1 MALTPVDG
9 VRALRVSS
17 DHPRPNRLTSEL
29 PSHLADWQ
37 LPPDWRWGGEGVVAE
52 YRHYQEIID
61 ALGRSLSLVTAP
73 DPAHHAWLAAEARYL
88 GHRNHPS
95 IPTTYHY
102 WTRYKD
108 VRRGPG
114 YLRRWIE
121 GETVGAHVRRTGPED
136 VPYMLRLLRAVGST
150 VAYLHDAGV
159 AHGAVSPEHMWVAP
173 TGRIW
178 LLGWQWAIPRADLP
192 NGVAPDRRW
201 TPTAPEWAVG
211 GIWAPTPASDQWQL
225 AATCFAALT
234 GELPPPS
241 DPPPLRLVRPDV
253 PQSVASALD
262 RALAE
267 NPGERH
273 RSIVS
278 LLRTLDRTSSS
289 RSVIVTGEI
298 AVGKQEWQS
307 EESRLRW
314 AVGDDYDVLAL
325 LGKGTFGTVWRVRD
339 LSLEREVALKMLHP
353 NVASDESAVARFRRE
368 ARLAAQL
375 AHPAIVPIYDWDS
388 RGDVSWYT
396 MELAEGGSVA
406 DLITRNGPRPFAEIA
421 PQVDAVLDALVAAHA
436 NSIIHR
442 DLKPENILIDRYRR
456 WRITDFGIAKVAGED
471 AGGASGTPA
480 FAAPEQL
487 LGELQGPAV
496 DCFAV
501 AAIVVYVLRG
511 RPPFPGRTGPAILA
525 QQLAGQLDLSD
536 FEPELAEWLGSGL
549 ASDTEKRFPDA
560 ATMQAAWRQLVRAAE
575 ANAQAGQSTDSN
587 GGESEPRPRW
597 WQRVLGR

>member
-9 VRALRVSS
+9 VRAMRVSA
-17 DHPRPNRLTSEL
+17 DHPRPNRLTTEL
-29 PSHLADWQ
+29 PLHLADWQ

-73 DPAHHAWLAAEARYL
+73 DPAHNAWLAAEARYL

-102 WTRYKD
+102 WTKYRD

-136 VPYMLRLLRAVGST
+136 VPYMLRLLRAAGST

-159 AHGAVSPEHMWVAP
+159 AHGALSPEHIWVAP

-192 NGVAPDRRW
+192 AGVAPDRRW
-201 TPTAPEWAVG
+201 TPMAPEWAAG
-211 GIWAPTPASDQWQL
+211 GWAPTPASDQWQI

-234 GELPPPS
+234 GELPPSS

-253 PQSVASALD
+253 PQTVASALD
-262 RALAE
+262 RALGE

-273 RSIVS
+273 RSMVS
-278 LLRTLDRTSSS
+278 LLRSLDRSSSS
-289 RSVIVTGEI
+289 RSVIVSSGITPD
-298 AVGKQEWQS
+298 KEWQS
-307 EESRLRW
+307 EEARLRW
-314 AVGDDYDVLAL
+314 AVGDDYDVLAM

-353 NVASDESAVARFRRE
+353 VVASDDAAVARFRRE

-421 PQVDAVLDALVAAHA
+421 PQIEAVLDALVAAHS

-487 LGELQGPAV
+487 LGEAQGPGV

-511 RPPFPGRTGPAILA
+511 HAPFPGRTGPAILA
-525 QQLAGQLDLSD
+525 QQLSGRLDLSD
-536 FEPELAEWLGSGL
+536 FEPEFAAWLSRGL
-549 ASDTEKRFPDA
+549 ATDVEQRFPDA
-560 ATMQAAWRQLVRAAE
+560 TVMKAEWRALMQAAEAHARLVE
-575 ANAQAGQSTDSN
+575 SSDSN
-587 GGESEPRPRW
+587 GAETVRPSW
-597 WQRVLGR
+597 WRRVIGR

>member
-1 MALTPVDG
+1 
-9 VRALRVSS
+9 
-17 DHPRPNRLTSEL
+17 
-29 PSHLADWQ
+29 
-37 LPPDWRWGGEGVVAE
+37 
-52 YRHYQEIID
+52 
-61 ALGRSLSLVTAP
+61 
-73 DPAHHAWLAAEARYL
+73 
-88 GHRNHPS
+88 
-95 IPTTYHY
+95 
-102 WTRYKD
+102 
-108 VRRGPG
+108 
-114 YLRRWIE
+114 
-121 GETVGAHVRRTGPED
+121 
-136 VPYMLRLLRAVGST
+136 MLRLLRAAGST

-159 AHGAVSPEHMWVAP
+159 AHGALSPEHIWVAP

-192 NGVAPDRRW
+192 AGVAPDRRW
-201 TPTAPEWAVG
+201 TPMAPE
-211 GIWAPTPASDQWQL
+211 WAPTPASDQWQI

-234 GELPPPS
+234 GELPPSS

-253 PQSVASALD
+253 PQTVASALD
-262 RALAE
+262 RALGE

-273 RSIVS
+273 RSMVS
-278 LLRTLDRTSSS
+278 LLRSLDRSSSS
-289 RSVIVTGEI
+289 RSVIVSSGITPD
-298 AVGKQEWQS
+298 KEWQS
-307 EESRLRW
+307 EEARLRW
-314 AVGDDYDVLAL
+314 AVGDDYDVLAM

-353 NVASDESAVARFRRE
+353 VVASDDAAVARFRRE

-421 PQVDAVLDALVAAHA
+421 PQIEAVLDALVAAHS

-487 LGELQGPAV
+487 LGEAQGPGV

-511 RPPFPGRTGPAILA
+511 HAPFPGRTGPAILA
-525 QQLAGQLDLSD
+525 QQLSGRLDLSD
-536 FEPELAEWLGSGL
+536 FEPEFAAWLSRGL
-549 ASDTEKRFPDA
+549 ATDVEQRFPDA
-560 ATMQAAWRQLVRAAE
+560 TVMKAEWRALMQAAEAHARLVE
-575 ANAQAGQSTDSN
+575 SSDSN
-587 GGESEPRPRW
+587 GAETARPSW
-597 WQRVLGR
+597 WRRVIGR

>member
-9 VRALRVSS
+9 VRALRVSA
-17 DHPRPNRLTSEL
+17 DHPRPNRLTTDL
-29 PSHLADWQ
+29 PAHLVDWQ

-73 DPAHHAWLAAEARYL
+73 DPSHLNWLAAEARYL

-102 WTRYKD
+102 WTKYRD

-136 VPYMLRLLRAVGST
+136 VPYMLRLLRASGST

-159 AHGAVSPEHMWVAP
+159 AHGALSPEHIWVAP

-192 NGVAPDRRW
+192 AGVAPDRRW
-201 TPTAPEWAVG
+201 TPTAPEWTIG
-211 GIWAPTPASDQWQL
+211 GWAPTPASDQWQL

-234 GELPPPS
+234 GELPPS
-241 DPPPLRLVRPDV
+241 NDPPPIRLVRPDV
-253 PQSVASALD
+253 PQTVASALD

-273 RSIVS
+273 RSMVS
-278 LLRTLDRTSSS
+278 LLRSLDRASSS
-289 RSVIVTGEI
+289 RSVIVSGGITPE
-298 AVGKQEWQS
+298 KEWQS
-307 EESRLRW
+307 DEARLRW

-353 NVASDESAVARFRRE
+353 HVASDETAVARFRRE

-406 DLITRNGPRPFAEIA
+406 DLVTRNGPREFAEIA

-456 WRITDFGIAKVAGED
+456 WRITDFGIARVAGED
-471 AGGASGTPA
+471 QGGASGTPA

-487 LGELQGPAV
+487 LGEAQGPSS

-511 RPPFPGRTGPAILA
+511 HAPFPGKTGPTILA
-525 QQLAGQLDLSD
+525 AQLAGRLDLSE
-536 FEPELAEWLGSGL
+536 FEPPLADWLRRGL
-549 ASDTEKRFPDA
+549 ATDTEQRFPDA
-560 ATMQAAWRQLVRAAE
+560 GVMQAEWRRLMRAAE
-575 ANAQAGQSTDSN
+575 ELKVVEEQAANGDAQPSRA
-587 GGESEPRPRW
+587 PW
-597 WQRVLGR
+597 WRRVIGR

>member
-9 VRALRVSS
+9 VRALRVSA
-17 DHPRPNRLTSEL
+17 DHPRPNRLTTEL

-73 DPAHHAWLAAEARYL
+73 DPAHNAWLAAEARYL

-102 WTRYKD
+102 WTKYRD

-136 VPYMLRLLRAVGST
+136 VPYMLRLLRAAGST

-159 AHGAVSPEHMWVAP
+159 AHGALSPEHMWVTP

-192 NGVAPDRRW
+192 SGVAPDRRW
-201 TPTAPEWAVG
+201 TPTAPEWAIG
-211 GIWAPTPASDQWQL
+211 GWAPTPASDQWQV

-234 GELPPPS
+234 GELPPSS
-241 DPPPLRLVRPDV
+241 DPPPVRLVRPDV

-262 RALAE
+262 RALSE

-273 RSIVS
+273 RSMVS
-278 LLRTLDRTSSS
+278 LLRSLDRAASS
-289 RSVIVTGEI
+289 RSVIVTGEM
-298 AVGKQEWQS
+298 AAAPGKGWQS

-353 NVASDESAVARFRRE
+353 DVASDESAVARFRRE

-487 LGELQGPAV
+487 LGEVQGPGV

-525 QQLAGQLDLSD
+525 QQLSGNLDLSD
-536 FEPELAEWLGSGL
+536 FEPELASWLRRGL
-549 ASDTEKRFPDA
+549 ATDTEHRFPDA
-560 ATMQAAWRQLVRAAE
+560 AEMQAEWRTLVRAAE
-575 ANAQAGQSTDSN
+575 ANARVEESAEAN
-587 GGESEPRPRW
+587 GGEPSARQSW
-597 WQRVLGR
+597 WKRVIGR

>member
-9 VRALRVSS
+9 VRALRVSA

-29 PSHLADWQ
+29 PVHLADWQ

-102 WTRYKD
+102 WTKYRD

-121 GETVGAHVRRTGPED
+121 GETVGGHVRRTGPED
-136 VPYMLRLLRAVGST
+136 VPYVMRLLRAAGST
-150 VAYLHDAGV
+150 VAYLHDAGA
-159 AHGAVSPEHMWVAP
+159 AHGALSPEHIWVAP

-192 NGVAPDRRW
+192 PGVAPDRRW
-201 TPTAPEWAVG
+201 TPTAPEWTIG
-211 GIWAPTPASDQWQL
+211 GWAPTPASDQWQL

-234 GELPPPS
+234 GELPPS
-241 DPPPLRLVRPDV
+241 TDPPPLRLVRPDL

-262 RALAE
+262 RALSE

-273 RSIVS
+273 RSMVS
-278 LLRTLDRTSSS
+278 LLRSFDRAASS
-289 RSVIVTGEI
+289 RSVMVSGGI
-298 AVGKQEWQS
+298 APEKEWQS
-307 EESRLRW
+307 EEARLRW

-325 LGKGTFGTVWRVRD
+325 LGSGTFGTVWRVRD

-375 AHPAIVPIYDWDS
+375 AHPAIVPIYDWDA

-406 DLITRNGPRPFAEIA
+406 DLITRHGPRPFAEIA
-421 PQVDAVLDALVAAHA
+421 PQIDAVLDALVAAHA
-436 NSIIHR
+436 NAIIHR

-456 WRITDFGIAKVAGED
+456 WRITDFGIAKVTGED

-487 LGELQGPAV
+487 LGEAQGPAV

-511 RPPFPGRTGPAILA
+511 HPPFPGKTGPTILA
-525 QQLAGQLDLSD
+525 QQLSGQVDLSD
-536 FEPELAEWLGSGL
+536 FEGPLAAWLRRGL
-549 ASDTEKRFPDA
+549 ATDTEQRFPDA
-560 ATMQAAWRQLVRAAE
+560 AVMQSEWRRLMRAAE
-575 ANAQAGQSTDSN
+575 TAAQDNAAEEANGTPST
-587 GGESEPRPRW
+587 PRVSW
-597 WQRVLGR
+597 WRRMIQR

>member
-9 VRALRVSS
+9 VRALRVSA
-17 DHPRPNRLTSEL
+17 DHPRPNRLTTEL
-29 PSHLADWQ
+29 PAHLADWQ
-37 LPPDWRWGGEGVVAE
+37 LPPDWRWGGEGILAE
-52 YRHYQEIID
+52 FRHYQEIID

-73 DPAHHAWLAAEARYL
+73 DPAHHGWLAAEARLL

-102 WTRYKD
+102 WTKYRD

-121 GETVGAHVRRTGPED
+121 GETVGAHVRRTGSED

-159 AHGAVSPEHMWVAP
+159 AHGALSPEHMWVAP

-178 LLGWQWAIPRADLP
+178 LLGWQWAIPRAELP
-192 NGVAPDRRW
+192 PGIAPDRRW
-201 TPTAPEWAVG
+201 TPTAPEWTVG
-211 GIWAPTPASDQWQL
+211 GWAPTPASDQWQL

-234 GELPPPS
+234 GELPPPV
-241 DPPPLRLVRPDV
+241 DPPPIRLVRPDV
-253 PQSVASALD
+253 PQTVASALD
-262 RALAE
+262 RALGE

-273 RSIVS
+273 RSMLS
-278 LLRTLDRTSSS
+278 LLRSLDRLSAS
-289 RSVIVTGEI
+289 RSVIVAGGI
-298 AVGKQEWQS
+298 APDLEWQS
-307 EESRLRW
+307 EEARLRW

-353 NVASDESAVARFRRE
+353 VIASDESAVARFRRE

-375 AHPAIVPIYDWDS
+375 AHPAIVPIFDWDS

-436 NSIIHR
+436 SAIIHR

-456 WRITDFGIAKVAGED
+456 WRITDFGIAKVTGED

-487 LGELQGPAV
+487 LGEAQGPAV

-501 AAIVVYVLRG
+501 AAIVVFVLRG
-511 RPPFPGRTGPAILA
+511 RPPFPGRTGPTILA
-525 QQLAGQLDLSD
+525 QQLAGTVDLSD
-536 FEPELAEWLGSGL
+536 FEPELAAWLRRGL
-549 ASDTEKRFPDA
+549 AADTEQRFPDA
-560 ATMQAAWRQLVRAAE
+560 AVMQAEWRTLVRAAE
-575 ANAQAGQSTDSN
+575 AGSSIVPPV
-587 GGESEPRPRW
+587 ESDGAPGPRAPWWRRLMRW
-597 WQRVLGR
+597 

>member
-9 VRALRVSS
+9 VRAMRVSA
-17 DHPRPNRLTSEL
+17 DHPRPNRLTTEL
-29 PSHLADWQ
+29 PTHLADWQ

-73 DPAHHAWLAAEARYL
+73 DSAHHAWLAAEARYL

-102 WTRYKD
+102 WTKYRD

-136 VPYMLRLLRAVGST
+136 VPYMLRLLRATGST

-159 AHGAVSPEHMWVAP
+159 AHGALSPEHIWVAP

-178 LLGWQWAIPRADLP
+178 LLGWQWAIPKGDLP
-192 NGVAPDRRW
+192 MGVAPDRRW
-201 TPTAPEWAVG
+201 TPTAPEWTVG
-211 GIWAPTPASDQWQL
+211 GWAPTPASDQWQL

-234 GELPPPS
+234 GELPPSS

-273 RSIVS
+273 RSMVS
-278 LLRTLDRTSSS
+278 LLRSLDRASSS
-289 RSVIVTGEI
+289 RTVIVSGGITPE
-298 AVGKQEWQS
+298 KEWQS
-307 EESRLRW
+307 EEARLRW

-353 NVASDESAVARFRRE
+353 VVASDESAVTRFRRE

-406 DLITRNGPRPFAEIA
+406 DLITRHGQRPFAEIA

-442 DLKPENILIDRYRR
+442 DLKPENVLIDRYRR
-456 WRITDFGIAKVAGED
+456 WRITDFGIARVGGEE

-487 LGELQGPAV
+487 LGEAQGPGV

-511 RPPFPGRTGPAILA
+511 HAPFPGKTGPSILA
-525 QQLAGQLDLSD
+525 HQLSGQLDLSE
-536 FEPELAEWLGSGL
+536 FEPELEAWLRRGL
-549 ASDTEKRFPDA
+549 ASDTEQRFPDA
-560 ATMQAAWRQLVRAAE
+560 GVMQGEWRRLMRLAE
-575 ANAQAGQSTDSN
+575 ANAQLEQAQAPN
-587 GGESEPRPRW
+587 GEPATTRSPW
-597 WQRVLGR
+597 WRRVIGR